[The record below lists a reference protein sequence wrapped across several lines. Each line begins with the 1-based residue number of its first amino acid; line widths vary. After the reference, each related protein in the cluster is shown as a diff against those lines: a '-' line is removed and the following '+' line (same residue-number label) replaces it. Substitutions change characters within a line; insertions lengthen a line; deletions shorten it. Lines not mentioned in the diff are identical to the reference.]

1 MKLNEI
7 SSLYRNYM
15 KRLIILIIFLL
26 VVGGGFYFYYQA
38 GTLPVEKNV
47 KESKIFI
54 VQKGEGLDSIIN
66 NLYDQKLIRNKI
78 VFFLVVKQLGLEK
91 NIQAGDFRLNQSMDA
106 HQIAN
111 SLTKG
116 TLDIWVTI
124 IEGTRKEEIAQ
135 VISQNLGIPETEFL
149 KYAQEGYLFPDTYL
163 IPKDATA
170 EAVIQILKT
179 NLERR
184 FSDDLKEKARQKN
197 LTADEVLTLASLV
210 EREAKYDE
218 DRGQVASVLLNR
230 LDSGMKLDIDAT
242 VQYALGYQPGEKSW
256 WKKEL
261 SLDDLEMI
269 SPYNTYK
276 NAGLPPG
283 PIASPGLASIEAV
296 VNANPDTPYLF
307 YVSDSTG
314 HLHFARTLEE

>member
-1 MKLNEI
+1 
-7 SSLYRNYM
+7 M
-15 KRLIILIIFLL
+15 KRLIILIIFLI

-38 GTLPVEKNV
+38 GTLPVDKNI
-47 KESKIFI
+47 KEGKIFV
-54 VQKGEGLDSIIN
+54 VQKGERLDSIVN

-106 HQIAN
+106 YQIAN

-149 KYAQEGYLFPDTYL
+149 KYAEEGYLFPDTYL

-170 EAVIQILKT
+170 EAVIQIFKT

-184 FSDDLKEKARQKN
+184 FSDELKEKARQKN
-197 LTADEVLTLASLV
+197 LTVDEVLTLASLV
-210 EREAKYDE
+210 EREARYNE

-230 LDSGMKLDIDAT
+230 LGSGMKLDIDAT
-242 VQYALGYQPGEKSW
+242 VQYSLGYQPREKSW

-261 SLDDLEMI
+261 SVDDLEI
-269 SPYNTYK
+269 NSPYNTYK

-296 VNANPDTPYLF
+296 VNANPNTPYLY

-314 HLHFARTLEE
+314 HLHFARTLEEHNENIRKFIR

>member
-1 MKLNEI
+1 
-7 SSLYRNYM
+7 M
-15 KRLIILIIFLL
+15 KRLIILIMFLL

-38 GTLPVEKNV
+38 GTLPVDKNI
-47 KESKIFI
+47 KEGKIFV
-54 VQKGEGLDSIIN
+54 VQKGEGLDNVIN
-66 NLYDQKLIRNKI
+66 NLHDQKLIRNKI

-106 HQIAN
+106 YQIAN

-170 EAVIQILKT
+170 EAVIQIFKT

-184 FSDDLKEKARQKN
+184 FSDELKEKARQKN
-197 LTADEVLTLASLV
+197 LTVDEVLTLASLV
-210 EREAKYDE
+210 EREARYDE
-218 DRGQVASVLLNR
+218 DRDRVASVLLNR
-230 LDSGMKLDIDAT
+230 LNNGMKLDIDAT
-242 VQYALGYQPGEKSW
+242 VQYALGYQSGEKSW

-261 SLDDLEMI
+261 TLDDLKFN
-269 SPYNTYK
+269 SSYNTYR

-283 PIASPGLASIEAV
+283 PIANPGLASIEAV
-296 VNANPDTPYLF
+296 VNANPNTLYLY

-314 HLHFARTLEE
+314 HLHFTQTLEEHNENIKKYIR